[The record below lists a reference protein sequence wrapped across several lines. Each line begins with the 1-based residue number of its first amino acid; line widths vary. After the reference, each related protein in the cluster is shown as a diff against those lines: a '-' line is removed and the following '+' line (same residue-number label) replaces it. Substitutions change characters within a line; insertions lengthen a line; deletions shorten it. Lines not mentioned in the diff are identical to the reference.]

1 MRRIA
6 FLLLALALVGA
17 YWACSADAPA
27 PTPPNQGGHP
37 PSGNSPLQIVLFT
50 GDANPVA
57 GTCTL
62 IQAVVTLNGVA
73 VSDGT
78 GVLFSTDFGVF
89 SQNGSPTISVVT
101 QKGVALT
108 SVCSNSTGTAFVNAS
123 ANVAGNSAKAQPL
136 KIVFQPSAQA
146 VPFFSS
152 CSPSFGANTGGTS
165 LTINGGRFPGDAT
178 TTRATFTVLGITR
191 EAPVTSVTSSAVVVS
206 TPAFPEATAGS
217 TPAQITLTFLANS
230 SPITLSVP
238 NCFAYGTVGTG
249 TPNITAVLPS
259 SGTNS
264 GNTRVSIIG
273 TGFSAPVQVFFGS
286 VEAVVVNVS
295 FSQIV
300 VLSPP
305 AFGAGSS
312 NLNQTV
318 TVRVHEVNSGTDA
331 TLSNAFR
338 FTPAIQ
344 ITSWAPTVAAAT
356 GPFSTV
362 TIFGQG
368 FEAPVSVLLAGIPA
382 TPISVSATEI
392 QVLPGSPLVSG
403 CSDIGGKI
411 SVTNIDTGDT
421 VSTTGSTDFVY
432 LVKTFGPV
440 ITGVSPS
447 IGDANPGGLDLTVTG
462 QNFTSSMSVTFAGS
476 NITPTAITST
486 SFTIHIPPSFAAP
499 PACGTNPPATELPV
513 GSLIDI
519 SVTNTATSCTT
530 TFKGAFQYTLPCM

>member
-6 FLLLALALVGA
+6 FVLLALALVGA
-17 YWACSADAPA
+17 YWACSADAPV
-27 PTPPNQGGHP
+27 PTPPGGGGHP

-50 GDANPVA
+50 GDANPVS

-89 SQNGSPTISVVT
+89 SQNGSPTISIVT
-101 QKGVALT
+101 IKGTALT
-108 SVCSNSTGTAFVNAS
+108 SLCSNSTGTAFVNAS
-123 ANVAGNSAKAQPL
+123 VNVAGNSAKAQQL

-165 LTINGGRFPGDAT
+165 LTINGGRFPGNAAS
-178 TTRATFTVLGITR
+178 TRATFTVLGITR
-191 EAPVTSVTSSAVVVS
+191 EAPVTSVTPSTVVVS
-206 TPAFPEATAGS
+206 TPAFPEATATS
-217 TPAQITLTFLANS
+217 VPAQITLTSLGN
-230 SPITLSVP
+230 ITLSVP

-259 SGTNS
+259 SGSNS

-286 VEAVVVNVS
+286 VEAVVVSIS

-300 VLSPP
+300 ALSPP

-318 TVRVHEVNSGTDA
+318 PLRVHEVNSGTDA
-331 TLSNAFR
+331 TLANAFR

-344 ITSWAPTVAAAT
+344 ITSWSPTVMPAT
-356 GPFSTV
+356 GPFTPV

-368 FEAPVSVLLAGIPA
+368 FQAPVAVQLAGIPA

-392 QVLPGSPLVSG
+392 QAIPSAPLLSS
-403 CSDIGGKI
+403 CSDIGGRI
-411 SVTNIDTGDT
+411 SVTNIDTGDS
-421 VSTTGSTDFVY
+421 VSTSGS
-432 LVKTFGPV
+432 
-440 ITGVSPS
+440 
-447 IGDANPGGLDLTVTG
+447 
-462 QNFTSSMSVTFAGS
+462 
-476 NITPTAITST
+476 
-486 SFTIHIPPSFAAP
+486 
-499 PACGTNPPATELPV
+499 
-513 GSLIDI
+513 
-519 SVTNTATSCTT
+519 
-530 TFKGAFQYTLPCM
+530 

>member
-6 FLLLALALVGA
+6 LLLLALALVGA

-37 PSGNSPLQIVLFT
+37 PSGSSPLQIVLFT

-62 IQAVVTLNGVA
+62 IQAIVTLNGVA

-78 GVLFSTDFGVF
+78 GILFSADFGVF

-108 SVCSNSTGTAFVNAS
+108 SLCSNSTGTAFVNAS

-152 CSPSFGANTGGTS
+152 CSPSFGPNTGGTS

-217 TPAQITLTFLANS
+217 VPAQITLTFLANS

-259 SGTNS
+259 SGSNS

-273 TGFSAPVQVFFGS
+273 TGFSAPVQVFFGN

-295 FSQIV
+295 FSQVV

-305 AFGAGSS
+305 AFGAGAP
-312 NLNQTV
+312 NLNATV
-318 TVRVHEVNSGTDA
+318 TVRIHEVNSGTDA
-331 TLSNAFR
+331 TLASAFR
-338 FTPAIQ
+338 YTPAVQIISFEGANIQPVQGPFTPL
-344 ITSWAPTVAAAT
+344 
-356 GPFSTV
+356 
-362 TIFGQG
+362 TIHGQG
-368 FEAPVSVLLAGIPA
+368 FEAPVKVGLAGVVA
-382 TPISVSATEI
+382 TVLSVSATEI
-392 QVLPGSPLVSG
+392 QCLPNVGIPTG
-403 CSDIGGKI
+403 CSDISG
-411 SVTNIDTGDT
+411 SMTVTNIDTGDSASGQSFT
-421 VSTTGSTDFVY
+421 Y
-432 LVKTFGPV
+432 AVKSAAPF
-440 ITGVSPS
+440 IQSVSPTVIDGTTS
-447 IGDANPGGLDLTVTG
+447 TLITVTG
-462 QNFTSSMSVTFAGS
+462 TNLFSAQVTFNGASLATSVSASGTTLTFTAPPLTTVPGTCPAGVTPPGPVPAGS
-476 NITPTAITST
+476 PIDVTITN
-486 SFTIHIPPSFAAP
+486 SFTTCS
-499 PACGTNPPATELPV
+499 
-513 GSLIDI
+513 
-519 SVTNTATSCTT
+519 T
-530 TFKGAFQYTLPCM
+530 TFKGAIQYTLPCS

>member
-37 PSGNSPLQIVLFT
+37 PSGSSPLQIVLFT

-57 GTCTL
+57 GACTL
-62 IQAVVTLNGVA
+62 IQAIVTLNGVA

-89 SQNGSPTISVVT
+89 SQNGSPSISVVT
-101 QKGVALT
+101 VKGTALT
-108 SVCSNSTGTAFVNAS
+108 SVCSNSSGTAFVNAS

-152 CSPSFGANTGGTS
+152 CSPSFGVNTGGTS

-191 EAPVTSVTSSAVVVS
+191 EAPVTSVTPTAVVIM

-217 TPAQITLTFLANS
+217 TPAQITLTFQANS

-259 SGTNS
+259 SGSNS

-273 TGFSAPVQVFFGS
+273 TGFSAPVQVFFGN
-286 VEAVVVNVS
+286 VEAVIVNVS
-295 FSQIV
+295 FSQVV

-305 AFGAGSS
+305 AFGAGAP
-312 NLNQTV
+312 NLNATV

-331 TLSNAFR
+331 TLASAFR
-338 FTPAIQ
+338 YSPAVQ
-344 ITSWAPTVAAAT
+344 I
-356 GPFSTV
+356 
-362 TIFGQG
+362 
-368 FEAPVSVLLAGIPA
+368 
-382 TPISVSATEI
+382 ISF
-392 QVLPGSPLVSG
+392 L
-403 CSDIGGKI
+403 
-411 SVTNIDTGDT
+411 
-421 VSTTGSTDFVY
+421 
-432 LVKTFGPV
+432 
-440 ITGVSPS
+440 
-447 IGDANPGGLDLTVTG
+447 
-462 QNFTSSMSVTFAGS
+462 
-476 NITPTAITST
+476 
-486 SFTIHIPPSFAAP
+486 
-499 PACGTNPPATELPV
+499 
-513 GSLIDI
+513 
-519 SVTNTATSCTT
+519 
-530 TFKGAFQYTLPCM
+530 